1 MFTEIAQEDALMENC
16 LDKEDTKDL
25 ILVRLKIIILGEY
38 ILTIFIIPHVACC
51 RRYCFLIHPSVNHV
65 FCKHNLS

>member
-25 ILVRLKIIILGEY
+25 ILVCFKKI
-38 ILTIFIIPHVACC
+38 F
-51 RRYCFLIHPSVNHV
+51 
-65 FCKHNLS
+65 